1 MLGPLEAWHGET
13 SIALGGSRT
22 RRLLAALA
30 LEPGRAVSVDT
41 LIRAIWDN
49 EPPATARGQV
59 QTCVSALRAALAAG
73 GVTGAVIESRPHGYA
88 IAAGAI
94 STDVS
99 TFAQHIAAARQA
111 IGAGRGEA
119 ARTHYQAA
127 LALWRGPA
135 LSGVG
140 GPVADAAAVRLEEER
155 LGATEELF
163 DLRLSLG
170 ETHQIVGELREY
182 VRSHSLRERPYE
194 LLMRA
199 LVACGRAAEVSA
211 VYRQAY
217 RTFTDELGVAP
228 GPRLVELHQ
237 RALTGMTYVPAAPT
251 QPPERNYVP
260 AAPTQP
266 PEMNYVPAAPAQ
278 PPEMN
283 YVPATPAQ
291 PPGVR
296 AADDQP
302 SPGGEPHP
310 AAPRPSLFQ
319 LPADLADFTGR
330 EAEVAR
336 LATALLAVTD
346 IPVTVAL
353 SGGGGV
359 GKTSLAIHLGHRV
372 AASFPD
378 GQLFVPLRGAQ
389 ADPADPYEVLARMLR
404 SLGVDATTIP
414 SDGDERAAL
423 YRSLLA
429 GRKVLIVLDDAVD
442 EAQVI
447 PLLPP
452 TTGSAVVVTSRRRLG
467 GLSTTLHLDLGPMAD
482 QEGQDLIRR
491 IVGADHTAQPEA
503 LRRLVELCGGLPL
516 ALRIAGA
523 RLVARP
529 HWTAQRLVAA
539 LEDARLDELT
549 YGQTG
554 VRASLAL
561 SLRGLDP
568 TADRL
573 FALLGTIDRAE
584 TSRWV
589 AAALLQE
596 PVRVAEAALEHLA
609 DARLVD
615 PLPEPGRFR
624 LHDLVHAYAVEQA
637 AARLSAPERKSAVAR
652 VAELAYAL
660 VGRVRATLLEHD
672 PYVPVPVPAVAP
684 ELVAELRGNP
694 LAWHDRDR
702 HLIDAIVRQC
712 ARLGLVAQARDLA
725 VACGLLAV
733 QLGYDDDWRGTLAV
747 ALRAARGA
755 GDRLGVGLLVAEIG
769 YMHLSRFRLEPAQR
783 LLGRAMSHFDA
794 VGDRHRHAAM
804 RWALGYIDL
813 RLGRRDRALR
823 RFLAALPVLLAHGDS
838 ATAGMALRDI
848 GYVHLAQGR
857 PATALRYAH
866 RAVAAKRAAGDRRAL
881 PPALSLQ
888 GEAELALGRLDD
900 AERTF
905 TLARGLAAEVADIR
919 GEAYLSCA
927 LGRVEVRRGR
937 GARAEGLL
945 RHAIE
950 VARRVREEPAER
962 EAVAALTELMAART
976 RADRDDD
983 VLIHT

>member
-1 MLGPLEAWHGET
+1 MLGPLEAWYGEVD
-13 SIALGGSRT
+13 IALGGARP

-30 LEPGRAVSVDT
+30 LEPGRTVSVET

-49 EPPATARGQV
+49 DPPATARGQV
-59 QTCVSALRAALAAG
+59 QTCVSALRAALAAA
-73 GVTGAVIESRPHGYA
+73 GVTDAVIESRPHGYA
-88 IAAGAI
+88 LAAGAI

-99 TFAQHIAAARQA
+99 TFDHYVTQARQA
-111 IGAGRGEA
+111 VGAGQAEV
-119 ARTHYQAA
+119 ARSHYQAA

-140 GPVADAAAVRLEEER
+140 GPVADATAVRLEEER

-182 VRSHSLRERPYE
+182 ARSHGLRERPYE

-199 LVACGRAAEVSA
+199 LLACGRAAEASA

-217 RTFTDELGVAP
+217 RTFIDELGVAP

-237 RALTGMTYVPAAPT
+237 RALADFPVG
-251 QPPERNYVP
+251 E
-260 AAPTQP
+260 
-266 PEMNYVPAAPAQ
+266 APA
-278 PPEMN
+278 
-283 YVPATPAQ
+283 
-291 PPGVR
+291 
-296 AADDQP
+296 
-302 SPGGEPHP
+302 GEEPRP
-310 AAPRPSLFQ
+310 APRSSRFQ

-330 EAEVAR
+330 AAEVAR
-336 LATALLAVTD
+336 LVAAVQESTD
-346 IPVTVAL
+346 VPVTVAL

-359 GKTSLAIHLGHRV
+359 GKTSLAVHIGHGV

-389 ADPADPYEVLARMLR
+389 ADPADPYERLARMLR

-429 GRKVLIVLDDAVD
+429 GRRVLIVLDDAVD
-442 EAQVI
+442 EAQVL

-452 TTGSAVVVTSRRRLG
+452 TAGCAVVVTSRRRLG
-467 GLSTTLHLDLGPMAD
+467 GLPAALHLDLGPLAD
-482 QEGQDLIRR
+482 EEGQALIRR
-491 IVGADHTAQPEA
+491 IVGADRTAQPEA
-503 LRRLVELCGGLPL
+503 LRRLVQLCGGLPL

-523 RLVARP
+523 RLVSRP
-529 HWTAQRLVAA
+529 HWTAQRLVSA
-539 LEDARLDELT
+539 LEQARLDELT

-568 TADRL
+568 AADRL

-589 AAALLQE
+589 AAALLDE
-596 PVRVAEAALEHLA
+596 PVRAAEQALEHLA
-609 DARLVD
+609 DARLVE
-615 PLPEPGRFR
+615 PLAEPGRFR
-624 LHDLVHAYAVEQA
+624 LHDLVHAYAVDQA
-637 AARLSAPERKSAVAR
+637 ATRLSAEERRDAVAR

-660 VGRVRATLLEHD
+660 IGRIRATLIAHD
-672 PYVPVPVPAVAP
+672 PYAPIPARAVEP
-684 ELVAELRGNP
+684 ELAAEIGENP

-702 HLIDAIVRQC
+702 HLVDAIVRQC
-712 ARLGLVAQARDLA
+712 ARLGLAAQARDLA

-747 ALRAARGA
+747 ALRAARAA
-755 GDRLGVGLLVAEIG
+755 GDRVGVGLLTAELG

-813 RLGRRDRALR
+813 RVSRPDRGLR
-823 RFLAALPVLLAHGDS
+823 RFLAALPVLLAHNDLV
-838 ATAGMALRDI
+838 TAGMALRDI

-866 RAVAAKRAAGDRRAL
+866 EAVKAKQTAGDRRAL
-881 PPALSLQ
+881 PPVLALQ

-905 TLARGLAAEVADIR
+905 TRARGLAAEVADIR

-927 LGRVEVRRGR
+927 LGRVEARRGR
-937 GARAEGLL
+937 VARAEVLL

-950 VARRVREEPAER
+950 VAHRIHEEPAEQ
-962 EAVAALTELMAART
+962 EAVAALTELLSIRSRAARPDAHSAG
-976 RADRDDD
+976 RREHPVPSGASASARPA
-983 VLIHT
+983 

>member
-1 MLGPLEAWHGET
+1 MLGPLEAWHGEAP
-13 SIALGGSRT
+13 IALGGSRS

-30 LEPGRAVSVDT
+30 LEPGRTVSVDT
-41 LIRAIWDN
+41 LIRAIWDDD
-49 EPPATARGQV
+49 PPATARGQV
-59 QTCVSALRAALAAG
+59 QTCVSSLRAALAAVGVG
-73 GVTGAVIESRPHGYA
+73 GPVIESRPYGYA
-88 IAAGAI
+88 IAASAT

-99 TFAQHIAAARQA
+99 TFAHHVAAARQA
-111 IGAGRGEA
+111 IGAGRTA
-119 ARTHYQAA
+119 VARAHYQEA

-135 LSGVG
+135 LAGVG
-140 GPVADAAAVRLEEER
+140 GPVADAAALRLEEER
-155 LGATEELF
+155 LGVTEELF

-199 LVACGRAAEVSA
+199 LLAGGRAAEASA

-217 RTFTDELGVAP
+217 RTFTDELGVPP
-228 GPRLVELHQ
+228 GQRLVELHQ
-237 RALTGMTYVPAAPT
+237 RAMADF
-251 QPPERNYVP
+251 
-260 AAPTQP
+260 
-266 PEMNYVPAAPAQ
+266 
-278 PPEMN
+278 
-283 YVPATPAQ
+283 
-291 PPGVR
+291 R
-296 AADDQP
+296 AADDLP
-302 SPGGEPHP
+302 PVDEEPRRASAH
-310 AAPRPSLFQ
+310 PSLFQ

-336 LATALLAVTD
+336 LAAAVLDETD
-346 IPVTVAL
+346 VPVTVAL

-378 GQLFVPLRGAQ
+378 GRFFVPLRGAQ
-389 ADPADPYEVLARMLR
+389 ADPADPYELLARMLR
-404 SLGVDATTIP
+404 SLGVDPTLIP
-414 SDGDERAAL
+414 PDGDERAAL

-429 GRKVLIVLDDAVD
+429 GRRVLIVLDDAVD
-442 EAQVI
+442 EAQVT

-452 TTGSAVVVTSRRRLG
+452 TPGSAVVVTSRRRLG
-467 GLSTTLHLDLGPMAD
+467 GLSAALHLDLRPMAD
-482 QEGQDLIRR
+482 EEGERLIRR
-491 IVGADHTAQPEA
+491 IVGADRTAQPEA
-503 LRRLVELCGGLPL
+503 LRRLVQLCGGLPL

-523 RLVARP
+523 RLIARP
-529 HWTAQRLVAA
+529 HWTTQRLVAA
-539 LEDARLDELT
+539 LEDARLDGLT
-549 YGQTG
+549 YGPTG

-568 TADRL
+568 MADRL

-637 AARLSAPERKSAVAR
+637 AARLSARERRSAVAR

-660 VGRVRATLLEHD
+660 IGRVRATLLEHD
-672 PYVPVPVPAVAP
+672 PYVPVPVPSVEP
-684 ELVAELRGNP
+684 ELAAELSENP

-702 HLIDAIVRQC
+702 HLVDAIVRQC
-712 ARLGLVAQARDLA
+712 ARLGLAAQARDLA
-725 VACGLLAV
+725 VACGLLAI

-747 ALRAARGA
+747 ALRAARAA

-769 YMHLSRFRLEPAQR
+769 YLHLSRFRLERAQR
-783 LLGRAMSHFDA
+783 LLSRAMSHFDA

-813 RLGRRDRALR
+813 RLGRHDRALR
-823 RFLAALPVLLAHGDS
+823 RFLAALPVLLAHDDP

-866 RAVAAKRAAGDRRAL
+866 RAVAAKRAAGDRRGL
-881 PPALSLQ
+881 PPALFLQ
-888 GEAELALGRLDD
+888 GEAELALDRLDD

-905 TLARGLAAEVADIR
+905 VLARGLAAEVADIR

-927 LGRVEVRRGR
+927 LGRVAARRGR
-937 GARAEGLL
+937 VVRAEVLL

-962 EAVAALTELMAART
+962 EAIAALTELMAARP

-983 VLIHT
+983 VLIPT